1 MTRKN
6 NMLFSTPVYSK
17 GKSQKEALMQ
27 AWSHE
32 SRRMGIDPG
41 AGVALSVSDVPSSL
55 QIAFGSSTDAE
66 CSLHANKSFDIHLG
80 AVNDLLLI
88 P

>member
-1 MTRKN
+1 
-6 NMLFSTPVYSK
+6 
-17 GKSQKEALMQ
+17 MQ
-27 AWSHE
+27 AQSHE
-32 SRRMGIDPG
+32 SHRVGIDPG
-41 AGVALSVSDVPSSL
+41 AGFALGVNDVPSSL

-80 AVNDLLLI
+80 AVNDLLLM

>member
-1 MTRKN
+1 
-6 NMLFSTPVYSK
+6 MLFSAPVYSK

-27 AWSHE
+27 AQNHE
-32 SRRMGIDPG
+32 SRRVGIDPG
-41 AGVALSVSDVPSSL
+41 AGIAPGVSDVPSSL
-55 QIAFGSSTDAE
+55 QIAFGSSTDVE